1 MKKLTI
7 YQTDA
12 FTNTMF
18 GGNPTATVIDASG
31 MNDKEMKHLANEL
44 KHSETGYIL
53 PSETADFKLR
63 YFTPTG
69 DEIRFC
75 GHATIGAMSAM
86 EQDGWVKHGEKKKFR
101 AETNAGVINLEID
114 CTAGKP
120 SFNFESPEVNLEPF
134 TVSLEPLDFP
144 DVIASPM
151 IETGNRYLY
160 LAFKDLETLGGL
172 RPNMDEV
179 KQYCLEHEIVMI
191 CALTPFA
198 IDPKNHVHARAFG
211 PAVGVNEDP
220 FTGSMQGGLFGYCR
234 ETGLINPSLTSI
246 YTEQGH
252 FLGRPGYVKIDYDD
266 NIYRLYAE
274 ATPVFKTEMQI

>member
-1 MKKLTI
+1 MKKRTI

-12 FTNTMF
+12 FTSTMF

-31 MNDKEMKHLANEL
+31 MDEQEMKDLANEL

-53 PSETADFKLR
+53 PSESADFKLR

-75 GHATIGAMSAM
+75 GHATIGAMSAI
-86 EQDGWVKHGEKKKFR
+86 EQDGWVKQGEKKSFR
-101 AETNAGVINLEID
+101 AETNAGVITLEID
-114 CTAGKP
+114 CTSGKP

-172 RPNMDEV
+172 RPNMDEMKEFCV
-179 KQYCLEHEIVMI
+179 ENEIVLV
-191 CALTPFA
+191 CVLTPFA
-198 IDPKNHVHARAFG
+198 IDPKNQVHARAFG

-220 FTGSMQGGLFGYCR
+220 FTGSMQGGLFAYCR
-234 ETGLINPSLTSI
+234 ETGLIDPSLNSI
-246 YTEQGH
+246 NTEQGH